1 MHSDAVA
8 LSLTYHYEV
17 NADCTVTASQ
27 SQFKSLPDFL
37 CESFKP
43 MLAQTRNPSSI
54 DDDYHMFPLVRLLCF
69 LVSNA
74 GNGRRDINGH
84 LDQDFLFRWADSCL
98 G

>member
-1 MHSDAVA
+1 
-8 LSLTYHYEV
+8 
-17 NADCTVTASQ
+17 
-27 SQFKSLPDFL
+27 
-37 CESFKP
+37 
-43 MLAQTRNPSSI
+43 MLAQTGNPSSI